1 MVAEVI
7 LNSVTKATDCVYHYA
22 VPDELFDK
30 IRVGMRVEVQ
40 FGKGNRLMEAYVI
53 RLIDHSDYP
62 NLKYVSRIVDDTAY
76 FDDEAVRLAEF
87 MHHRYFCSY
96 AQALKTMIPVGVKSR
111 YTRLVFLDESDEGVI
126 EQACKNS
133 LTATKIVDELKKCS
147 PLTMEQLTSNLGRT
161 NIGQTI
167 KALATKRIIHTEVQR
182 TSGVKDTVATYVSL
196 DGDILDS
203 REFCDKFVRT
213 APAQVRALEMLCD
226 SGTMLLG
233 ELLELADVSK
243 GAVDGLVSKGFAT
256 YSKAV
261 VRRDLFEDYSVAEV
275 EKHILNEEQ
284 QNAVDTVFADIEQG
298 KASAFLLHGITG
310 SGKTEVY
317 LNLMENTIEMG
328 RQAIMLVPE
337 ISLTPQMVRRVI
349 SRFPDR
355 VAVIHSSLTVKERF
369 EQWKRIKENEVDVV
383 VGARSA
389 VFAPFDNIG
398 LIIIDE
404 EHENTY
410 KSESAPRYHTSEIA
424 RFRAKEHNSV
434 LLFASATPSVD
445 SYYKAQIGK
454 YKLLELNNR
463 ATDAV
468 LPDVTIVDMRAELE
482 SGNMSVF
489 SREME
494 DAVRRNL
501 EEKKQSILFLNRRGY
516 SSFVSCRN
524 CGYTVKC
531 PHCNV
536 SLTYHKSSNRMICHY
551 CDYMTE
557 KPNVCPDCGG
567 KYIKQFGT
575 GTQRIAEAVEEFFP
589 DATYLR
595 MDADTTSDRMAHER
609 ILNEFCNSDIDILIG
624 TQMITKG
631 LDFENV
637 TLVGVLAADMSLNQE
652 DYRAQERTFDLVT
665 QVSGRAGRG
674 KYPGR
679 AIIQTYNPDDETL
692 LLSSRHDYKSFY
704 RNEIE
709 FRSMLG
715 YPPFCEFISI
725 NFSDSDFNKTK
736 STAQEFYDSLC
747 LAVKENS
754 LEEYI
759 SMFPPAQAAIGRIN
773 DKYRFRILARSRYNK
788 ALYETIGTVYEKY
801 SKSAKYAN
809 IIIDVNP
816 QNMY

>member
-7 LNSVTKATDCVYHYA
+7 LNSITKATDCVYHYA
-22 VPDELFDK
+22 VPEELSDK
-30 IRVGMRVEVQ
+30 IRVGVRVEVQ
-40 FGKGNRLMEAYVI
+40 FGKGNRYMEAYVI
-53 RLIDHSDYP
+53 RLVEKSDFP
-62 NLKYVSRIVDDTAY
+62 NLKPIRRVVDDMSY
-76 FDDEAVRLAEF
+76 FNDEAVRLAEF

-111 YTRLVFLDESDEGVI
+111 YTRLVFLDETDEEAI
-126 EQACKNS
+126 DSACKNS
-133 LTATKIVDELKKCS
+133 LIATKILAELRKCS
-147 PLTMEQLTSNLGRT
+147 PLSMEQITSNIGRT

-167 KALATKRIIHTEVQR
+167 KSLVSKKIIHIEVQH
-182 TSGVKDTVATYVSL
+182 TSGVKDSVATYVSL
-196 DGDILDS
+196 AGDILDS
-203 REFCDKFVRT
+203 WEFCDKFART

-226 SGTMLLG
+226 NGTILLS
-233 ELLELADVSK
+233 ELTELADVSK
-243 GAVDGLVSKGFAT
+243 AAVDGLVNKGFAT

-261 VRRDLFEDYSVAEV
+261 VRRDLFEEYSLSEI
-275 EKHILNEEQ
+275 EKHTLNQEQ
-284 QNAVDTVFADIEQG
+284 RQAVDAVFADIEQG
-298 KASAFLLHGITG
+298 NNSIFLLHGITG

-317 LNLMENTIEMG
+317 LELMENTVEMG
-328 RQAIMLVPE
+328 RQAVMLVPE

-355 VAVIHSSLTVKERF
+355 VAVIHSSLTIKERF

-398 LIIIDE
+398 LIIVDE

-410 KSESAPRYHTSEIA
+410 KSESAPRYHTGEIA

-434 LLFASATPSVD
+434 LVFASATPSVD
-445 SYYKAQIGK
+445 SYYKAQTGK
-454 YKLLELNNR
+454 YKLLELNKR

-468 LPDVTIVDMRAELE
+468 LPDVSRVDMRAELE
-482 SGNMSVF
+482 AGNMSVF
-489 SREME
+489 SRELE
-494 DAVRRNL
+494 DAVRQNL
-501 EEKKQSILFLNRRGY
+501 RDKKQTILFMNRRGY

-536 SLTYHKSSNRMICHY
+536 SLTYHKSSNKMICHY
-551 CDYMTE
+551 CDYMTD
-557 KPNVCPDCGG
+557 KPTVCPECNG

-575 GTQRIAEAVEEFFP
+575 GTQKIAEAVEELFP
-589 DATYLR
+589 EATYLR

-631 LDFENV
+631 LDFESV

-652 DYRAQERTFDLVT
+652 DYRAQERTFDLIT
-665 QVSGRAGRG
+665 QVCGRAGRG
-674 KYPGR
+674 KFPGR
-679 AIIQTYNPDDETL
+679 AVIQTYNPDDETL
-692 LLSSRHDYKSFY
+692 LLSSRHDYKEFY
-704 RNEIE
+704 KNEIE

-715 YPPFCEFISI
+715 YPPFCEFINI
-725 NFSDSDFNKTK
+725 NFSDSDYNKTK
-736 STAQEFYDSLC
+736 DTAQEFYDTLSATIKEKSLDGH
-747 LAVKENS
+747 
-754 LEEYI
+754 I
-759 SMFPPAQAAIGRIN
+759 SMFPPGQAAIGRIN

-788 ALYETIGTVYEKY
+788 ELYNVLGNVYEKY
-801 SKSAKYAN
+801 AKSSKYAN